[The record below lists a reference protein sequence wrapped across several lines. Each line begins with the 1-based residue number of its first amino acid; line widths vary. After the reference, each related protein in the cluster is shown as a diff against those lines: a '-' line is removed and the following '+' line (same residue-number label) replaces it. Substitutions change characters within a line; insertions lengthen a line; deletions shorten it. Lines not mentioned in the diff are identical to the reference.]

1 MMERAYWLAWSQI
14 SGVGSVICKRIA
26 ESFPTMAAAWTA
38 SGSELQQIEG
48 IGSQNLSK
56 ILQERQKIDP
66 IALYTSH
73 LEKNPDFWTPADGNY
88 PKLLWEIPDPPA
100 VLYYRGTMTQWNE
113 RYTVAIVGTRHHTP
127 YGKRWTEKISEA
139 LAKAGFVVVSGMADG
154 IDGVAHG
161 ACLGVGG
168 ATIAVLGTGVDR
180 IYPHKHTQLY
190 RDISKSGLILSEYP
204 QGTAPSRAQFP
215 QRNRIIAGLCRFVL
229 VTEAGQPSGAL
240 ITAYRANDYGRD
252 VFALPNSLDVLQA
265 RGCLGLIARGA
276 QPILGVDEL
285 LEAVGAPQLSSK
297 TGSQDGGL
305 VSNHG
310 NQQQLNLILDLSTLE
325 PLQQKIM
332 QNLSFTEGTTFDQLM
347 EKVHLPAGDVMSGL
361 LQLELQQYV
370 EQEPIGS
377 LRYQRL
383 R

>member
-1 MMERAYWLAWSQI
+1 MERAYWLAWSQMP
-14 SGVGSVICKRIA
+14 GVGSVICKRIA
-26 ESFPTMAAAWTA
+26 EHFPTMAAAWAA
-38 SGSELQQIEG
+38 SGRELQQVEG
-48 IGSQNLSK
+48 IGNQNLSK

-66 IALYTSH
+66 RELYASH
-73 LEKNPDFWTPADGNY
+73 LQDNPDFWTPADPNY

-100 VLYYRGTMTQWNE
+100 VLYYRGNVTQWNE
-113 RYTVAIVGTRHHTP
+113 RYTVAIVGTRQYTP
-127 YGKRWTEKISEA
+127 YGKRWTEKISAA
-139 LAKAGFVVVSGMADG
+139 LAQAGFVVVSGMADG

-168 ATIAVLGTGVDR
+168 ATLAVLGTGVDR

-190 RDISKSGLILSEYP
+190 RDIIKNGLVLSEYP
-204 QGTAPSRAQFP
+204 KGTEPSRSQFP

-229 VTEAGQPSGAL
+229 VMEAGQPSGAL

-252 VFALPNSLDVLQA
+252 VMALPNSLDVAQA
-265 RGCLGLIARGA
+265 RGCLNLIAKGA

-285 LEAVGAPQLSSK
+285 LAAVDAPKLSAKNESMG
-297 TGSQDGGL
+297 TDG
-305 VSNHG
+305 NA
-310 NQQQLNLILDLSTLE
+310 QQQLNLILDLGTLE

-332 QNLSFTEGTTFDQLM
+332 QHLSFSEGTTFDQLM
-347 EKVHLPAGDVMSGL
+347 EKLQLPAGDVMSGL
-361 LQLELQQYV
+361 LQLELQQYI

>member
-1 MMERAYWLAWSQI
+1 
-14 SGVGSVICKRIA
+14 
-26 ESFPTMAAAWTA
+26 MAAAWAA
-38 SGSELQQIEG
+38 SGRELQQVEG
-48 IGSQNLSK
+48 IGNQNLSK

-66 IALYTSH
+66 RELYASH
-73 LEKNPDFWTPADGNY
+73 LQDNPDFWTPADPNY

-100 VLYYRGTMTQWNE
+100 VLYYRGNVTQWNE
-113 RYTVAIVGTRHHTP
+113 RYTVAIVGTRQYTP
-127 YGKRWTEKISEA
+127 YGKRWTEKISAA
-139 LAKAGFVVVSGMADG
+139 LAQAGFVVVSGMADG

-168 ATIAVLGTGVDR
+168 ATLAVLGTGVDR

-190 RDISKSGLILSEYP
+190 RDIIKNGLVLSEYP
-204 QGTAPSRAQFP
+204 KGTEPSRAQFP

-229 VTEAGQPSGAL
+229 VMEAGQPSGAL

-252 VFALPNSLDVLQA
+252 VMALPNSLDVAQA
-265 RGCLGLIARGA
+265 RGCLNLIAKGA

-285 LEAVGAPQLSSK
+285 LAAVDAPKLSAKNESMG
-297 TGSQDGGL
+297 TDG
-305 VSNHG
+305 NA
-310 NQQQLNLILDLSTLE
+310 QQQLNLILDLGTLE

-332 QNLSFTEGTTFDQLM
+332 QHLSFSEGTTFDQLM
-347 EKVHLPAGDVMSGL
+347 EKLQLPAGDVMSGL
-361 LQLELQQYV
+361 LQLELQQYI

>member
-1 MMERAYWLAWSQI
+1 MERAYWLAWSQMP
-14 SGVGSVICKRIA
+14 GVGSVICKRIA
-26 ESFPTMAAAWTA
+26 EHFPTMAAAWAA
-38 SGSELQQIEG
+38 SGRELQQVEG
-48 IGSQNLSK
+48 IGNQNLSK

-66 IALYTSH
+66 RELYASH
-73 LEKNPDFWTPADGNY
+73 LQDNPDFWTPADPNY

-100 VLYYRGTMTQWNE
+100 VLYYRGNVTQWNE
-113 RYTVAIVGTRHHTP
+113 RYTVAIVGTRQYTP
-127 YGKRWTEKISEA
+127 YGKRWTEKISAA
-139 LAKAGFVVVSGMADG
+139 LAQAGFVVVSGMADG

-168 ATIAVLGTGVDR
+168 ATLAVLGTGVDR

-190 RDISKSGLILSEYP
+190 RDIIKNGLVLSEYP
-204 QGTAPSRAQFP
+204 KGTEPSRAQFP

-229 VTEAGQPSGAL
+229 VMEAGQPSGAL

-252 VFALPNSLDVLQA
+252 VMALPNSLDVAQA
-265 RGCLGLIARGA
+265 RGCLNLIAKGA

-285 LEAVGAPQLSSK
+285 LAAVDAPKLSAKNESMG
-297 TGSQDGGL
+297 TDG
-305 VSNHG
+305 NA
-310 NQQQLNLILDLSTLE
+310 QQQLNLILDLGTLE

-332 QNLSFTEGTTFDQLM
+332 QHLSFSEGTTFDQLM
-347 EKVHLPAGDVMSGL
+347 EKLQLPAGDVMSGL
-361 LQLELQQYV
+361 LQLELQQYI